1 MIMDGKSLK
10 NEILSGLA
18 EKVKALDKVPT
29 LCVIQVGDDEASNVY
44 INQKRKMCN
53 DIGYNFIH
61 EKYDDSITEDELL
74 KNIERFNSNDN
85 IDAILVQMPLP
96 SGINEK
102 SIQNAVNKYKDVDGL
117 NDSNIVD
124 LISGKSSLYPCTA
137 CGVISLLDKYG
148 VTLEGSNVV
157 IVGRSSL
164 VGMPLFHMLE
174 NRNATVTLCHSKTR
188 NLQSITKNA
197 DIIISATGVKG
208 LIKEDMVNNNAV
220 VVDVGITRE
229 NGKLYGDVDFDN
241 VSKKASLIT
250 PVPGGVGPMTIASLA
265 QNILKAYKMQKEMT
279 KLKCTP

>member
-10 NEILSGLA
+10 GEILSGLA
-18 EKVKALDKVPT
+18 EEVKALDKVPT

-61 EKYDDSITEDELL
+61 EKYDNSITEDELL

-102 SIQNAVNKYKDVDGL
+102 NIQNAVNKYKDVDGL

-197 DIIISATGVKG
+197 DIIVSATGVKG

-229 NGKLYGDVDFDN
+229 NGKLYGDVDFDS

-265 QNILKAYKMQKEMT
+265 QNVLKAYKMQKRND
-279 KLKCTP
+279 

>member
-10 NEILSGLA
+10 GEILSGLA
-18 EKVKALDKVPT
+18 EEVKALDKVPT

-102 SIQNAVNKYKDVDGL
+102 IIQNAVNKYKDVDGL

-148 VTLEGSNVV
+148 VILEGSNVV

-265 QNILKAYKMQKEMT
+265 QNVLKAYKMRKRND
-279 KLKCTP
+279 

>member
-10 NEILSGLA
+10 DEILSGLA
-18 EKVKALDKVPT
+18 EEVKALDKVPT

-96 SGINEK
+96 SRINEK

-148 VTLEGSNVV
+148 VILEGSNVV

-208 LIKEDMVNNNAV
+208 LIKEDMVKNNAV

-265 QNILKAYKMQKEMT
+265 QNILKAYKMQKND
-279 KLKCTP
+279 

>member
-1 MIMDGKSLK
+1 MIMDGKALK
-10 NEILSGLA
+10 GEILSGLA
-18 EKVKALDKVPT
+18 EEVKALDKVPT

-61 EKYDDSITEDELL
+61 EKYDNSITEEELL
-74 KNIERFNSNDN
+74 KNIDRFNSNDN

-117 NDSNIVD
+117 NDNNIID
-124 LISGKSSLYPCTA
+124 LINGRDALYPCTA

-148 VTLEGSNVV
+148 VILEGSNVV

-188 NLQSITKNA
+188 NLADITKNA

-208 LIKEDMVNNNAV
+208 LIKEDMVNNNTV

-241 VSKKASLIT
+241 VSKKAKLIT

-265 QNILKAYKMQKEMT
+265 QNILKAYKLQKND
-279 KLKCTP
+279 

>member
-18 EKVKALDKVPT
+18 EEVKALDKVPT

-124 LISGKSSLYPCTA
+124 LISGKSSLYPCTT

-148 VTLEGSNVV
+148 VILEGSNVV

-208 LIKEDMVNNNAV
+208 LIKEDMVKNNAV

-229 NGKLYGDVDFDN
+229 NGKLYGDVDFDS

-265 QNILKAYKMQKEMT
+265 QNVLKAYKMQKRND
-279 KLKCTP
+279 

>member
-18 EKVKALDKVPT
+18 EEVKALDKVPT

-102 SIQNAVNKYKDVDGL
+102 NIQNAVNKYKDVDGL

-188 NLQSITKNA
+188 NLADITKNA

-208 LIKEDMVNNNAV
+208 LIKEDMVGDNTV
-220 VVDVGITRE
+220 IVDVGITRE

-265 QNILKAYKMQKEMT
+265 QNILKAYKMQKRND
-279 KLKCTP
+279 

>member
-1 MIMDGKSLK
+1 MIMNGKSLK

-18 EKVKALDKVPT
+18 EEVKALDKVPT

-102 SIQNAVNKYKDVDGL
+102 IIQNAVNKYKDVDGL

-148 VTLEGSNVV
+148 VILEGSNVV

-265 QNILKAYKMQKEMT
+265 QNVLKAYKMQKRND
-279 KLKCTP
+279 

>member
-10 NEILSGLA
+10 GEILSGLA
-18 EKVKALDKVPT
+18 DEVKALDKVPT

-61 EKYDDSITEDELL
+61 EKYDDSITEEELL
-74 KNIERFNSNDN
+74 KNIDRFNCNDN

-96 SGINEK
+96 SGINEEN
-102 SIQNAVNKYKDVDGL
+102 IQNAVSKYKDVDGL
-117 NDSNIVD
+117 NDNNIID
-124 LISGKSSLYPCTA
+124 LINGRDALYPCTA
-137 CGVISLLDKYG
+137 CGVISLLDRYG
-148 VTLEGSNVV
+148 VILEGSNVV

-188 NLQSITKNA
+188 NLADITKNA

-208 LIKEDMVNNNAV
+208 LIKEDMVNNNTV

-241 VSKKASLIT
+241 VSKKAKLIT

-265 QNILKAYKMQKEMT
+265 QNILKAYKLQKND
-279 KLKCTP
+279 

>member
-1 MIMDGKSLK
+1 MDGKSLK

-18 EKVKALDKVPT
+18 EEVKALDKVPT

-148 VTLEGSNVV
+148 VILEGSNVV

-265 QNILKAYKMQKEMT
+265 QNVLKAYKMQKRND
-279 KLKCTP
+279 

>member
-10 NEILSGLA
+10 GEILSGLA
-18 EKVKALDKVPT
+18 EEVKALDKVPT

-148 VTLEGSNVV
+148 VILEGSNVV

-220 VVDVGITRE
+220 VVDVGIARE

-265 QNILKAYKMQKEMT
+265 QNVLKAYKMQKRND
-279 KLKCTP
+279 

>member
-10 NEILSGLA
+10 GEILSGLA

-102 SIQNAVNKYKDVDGL
+102 IIQNAVNKYKDVDGL

-148 VTLEGSNVV
+148 VILEGSNVV

-188 NLQSITKNA
+188 NLADITKNA

-208 LIKEDMVNNNAV
+208 LIKEDMVGDNTV
-220 VVDVGITRE
+220 IVDVGITRE

-279 KLKCTP
+279 KLM

>member
-10 NEILSGLA
+10 GEILSGLA
-18 EKVKALDKVPT
+18 EEVKALDKVPT

-61 EKYDDSITEDELL
+61 EKYDDSITEEELL
-74 KNIERFNSNDN
+74 KNIERFNNNDN

-148 VTLEGSNVV
+148 VILEGSNVV

-208 LIKEDMVNNNAV
+208 LIKEDMVNNNTV

-241 VSKKASLIT
+241 VSKKAKLIT

-279 KLKCTP
+279 K

>member
-10 NEILSGLA
+10 GEILSGLA
-18 EKVKALDKVPT
+18 EEVKALDKVPT

-117 NDSNIVD
+117 NDGNIVD

-148 VTLEGSNVV
+148 VILEGSNVV

-208 LIKEDMVNNNAV
+208 LIKEDMVNNNTV

-229 NGKLYGDVDFDN
+229 NGKLYGDVDFDS

-265 QNILKAYKMQKEMT
+265 QNVLKAYKMQKRND
-279 KLKCTP
+279 

>member
-1 MIMDGKSLK
+1 MIMDGKALK
-10 NEILSGLA
+10 GEILSGLA
-18 EKVKALDKVPT
+18 EEVKALDKVPT

-61 EKYDDSITEDELL
+61 EKYDDSITEEELL
-74 KNIERFNSNDN
+74 KNIDRFNSNDN

-102 SIQNAVNKYKDVDGL
+102 NIQNAVSKYKDVDGL

-148 VTLEGSNVV
+148 VILEGSNVV

-208 LIKEDMVNNNAV
+208 LIREDMVNNNTV

-265 QNILKAYKMQKEMT
+265 QNVLKAYKMQKRND
-279 KLKCTP
+279 

>member
-18 EKVKALDKVPT
+18 EEVKALDKVPT

-96 SGINEK
+96 NGINEK

-148 VTLEGSNVV
+148 VILEGSNVV

-265 QNILKAYKMQKEMT
+265 QNVLKAYKMQKRND
-279 KLKCTP
+279 

>member
-18 EKVKALDKVPT
+18 EEVKALDKVPT

-148 VTLEGSNVV
+148 VILEGSNVV

-188 NLQSITKNA
+188 NLQSITKSA

-208 LIKEDMVNNNAV
+208 LIKEDMVKNNAV

-265 QNILKAYKMQKEMT
+265 QNVLKAYKMQKKMT
-279 KLKCTP
+279 K

>member
-10 NEILSGLA
+10 GEILSGLA
-18 EKVKALDKVPT
+18 EEVKALDKVPT

-117 NDSNIVD
+117 NDGNIVD

-148 VTLEGSNVV
+148 VILEGSNVV

-208 LIKEDMVNNNAV
+208 LIKEDMVNNNTV

-265 QNILKAYKMQKEMT
+265 QNVLKAYKMQKGND
-279 KLKCTP
+279 

>member
-1 MIMDGKSLK
+1 MIMNGKSLK

-18 EKVKALDKVPT
+18 EEVKALDKVPT

-148 VTLEGSNVV
+148 VILEGSNVV

-208 LIKEDMVNNNAV
+208 LIKEDMVNNNTV

-265 QNILKAYKMQKEMT
+265 QNVLKAYKMQKRND
-279 KLKCTP
+279 

>member
-18 EKVKALDKVPT
+18 EEVKALDKVPT

-102 SIQNAVNKYKDVDGL
+102 IIQNAVNKYKDVDGL

-148 VTLEGSNVV
+148 VILEGSNVV

-174 NRNATVTLCHSKTR
+174 NRNATVTLCHSKTK

-208 LIKEDMVNNNAV
+208 LIKKDMVNNNAV

-265 QNILKAYKMQKEMT
+265 QNILKAYKLQKND
-279 KLKCTP
+279 

>member
-10 NEILSGLA
+10 GEILSGLA
-18 EKVKALDKVPT
+18 EEVKALDKVPT

-53 DIGYNFIH
+53 EIGYNFIH
-61 EKYDDSITEDELL
+61 EKYDDSITEEELL

-102 SIQNAVNKYKDVDGL
+102 NIQNAVNKYKDVDGL
-117 NDSNIVD
+117 NDNNIID
-124 LISGKSSLYPCTA
+124 LINGRDALYPCTA

-229 NGKLYGDVDFDN
+229 NGKLYGDVDFDS

-265 QNILKAYKMQKEMT
+265 QNVLKAYKMQKRND
-279 KLKCTP
+279 

>member
-18 EKVKALDKVPT
+18 EEVKALDKVPT

-148 VTLEGSNVV
+148 VILEGSNVV

-208 LIKEDMVNNNAV
+208 LIKEDMVKNNAV

-229 NGKLYGDVDFDN
+229 NGKLYGDVDFDS
-241 VSKKASLIT
+241 VSKKVSLIT

-265 QNILKAYKMQKEMT
+265 QNVLKAYKMQKRND
-279 KLKCTP
+279 

>member
-10 NEILSGLA
+10 GEILSGLA
-18 EKVKALDKVPT
+18 EEVKALDKVPT

-148 VTLEGSNVV
+148 VILEGSNVV

-208 LIKEDMVNNNAV
+208 LIKEDMVNNNTV

-229 NGKLYGDVDFDN
+229 NGKLYGDVDFDS
-241 VSKKASLIT
+241 VSRKASLIT

-265 QNILKAYKMQKEMT
+265 QNVLKAYKMQKGND
-279 KLKCTP
+279 

>member
-18 EKVKALDKVPT
+18 EEVKALDKVPT

-96 SGINEK
+96 SGVNEK

-220 VVDVGITRE
+220 VVDVGIARE

-265 QNILKAYKMQKEMT
+265 QNVLKAYKMQKRND
-279 KLKCTP
+279 

>member
-10 NEILSGLA
+10 GEILSGLA
-18 EKVKALDKVPT
+18 EEVKALDKVPT

-102 SIQNAVNKYKDVDGL
+102 NIQNAVNKYKDVDGL

-197 DIIISATGVKG
+197 DIIVSATGVKG

-265 QNILKAYKMQKEMT
+265 QNVLKAYKMQKRND
-279 KLKCTP
+279 

>member
-10 NEILSGLA
+10 GEILSGLA
-18 EKVKALDKVPT
+18 EEVKALDKVPT

-61 EKYDDSITEDELL
+61 EKYDDSITEEELL
-74 KNIERFNSNDN
+74 KNIERFNNNDN
-85 IDAILVQMPLP
+85 INAILVQMPLP

-102 SIQNAVNKYKDVDGL
+102 NIQNAVNKYKDVDGL

-229 NGKLYGDVDFDN
+229 NGKLYGDVDFDS

-265 QNILKAYKMQKEMT
+265 QNVLKAYKMQKRND
-279 KLKCTP
+279 

>member
-1 MIMDGKSLK
+1 
-10 NEILSGLA
+10 
-18 EKVKALDKVPT
+18 
-29 LCVIQVGDDEASNVY
+29 
-44 INQKRKMCN
+44 
-53 DIGYNFIH
+53 
-61 EKYDDSITEDELL
+61 
-74 KNIERFNSNDN
+74 
-85 IDAILVQMPLP
+85 MPLP
-96 SGINEK
+96 SVINEK

-117 NDSNIVD
+117 NDGNIVD

-148 VTLEGSNVV
+148 VILEGSNVV

-229 NGKLYGDVDFDN
+229 NGKLYGDVDFDS

-265 QNILKAYKMQKEMT
+265 QNVLKAYKMQKRND
-279 KLKCTP
+279 

>member
-1 MIMDGKSLK
+1 MDGKSLK
-10 NEILSGLA
+10 GEILSGLA
-18 EKVKALDKVPT
+18 EEVKALDKVPT

-102 SIQNAVNKYKDVDGL
+102 IIQNAVNKYKDVDGL

-148 VTLEGSNVV
+148 VILEGSNVV

-174 NRNATVTLCHSKTR
+174 NRNATVTLCHSKTK

-208 LIKEDMVNNNAV
+208 LIKEDMVKNNAV

-265 QNILKAYKMQKEMT
+265 QNVLKAYKMQKRND
-279 KLKCTP
+279 

>member
-10 NEILSGLA
+10 GEILSGLA
-18 EKVKALDKVPT
+18 EEVKALDKVPT

-102 SIQNAVNKYKDVDGL
+102 IIQNAVNKYKDVDGL

-148 VTLEGSNVV
+148 VILEGSNVV

-208 LIKEDMVNNNAV
+208 LIKEDMVKNNAV

-265 QNILKAYKMQKEMT
+265 QNVLKAYKMQKRND
-279 KLKCTP
+279 

>member
-18 EKVKALDKVPT
+18 EEVKALDKVPT

-74 KNIERFNSNDN
+74 KNIKRFNSNDN

-148 VTLEGSNVV
+148 VILEGSNVV

-208 LIKEDMVNNNAV
+208 LIKEDMVKNNAV

-265 QNILKAYKMQKEMT
+265 QNVLKAYKMQKRND
-279 KLKCTP
+279 

>member
-18 EKVKALDKVPT
+18 EEVKALDKVPT

-61 EKYDDSITEDELL
+61 EKYDNSITEEELL
-74 KNIERFNSNDN
+74 KNIDRFNSNDN

-102 SIQNAVNKYKDVDGL
+102 IIQNAVNKYKDVDGL

-148 VTLEGSNVV
+148 VILEGSNVV

-250 PVPGGVGPMTIASLA
+250 PVPGGVGPKTIASLA
-265 QNILKAYKMQKEMT
+265 QNVLKAFKMQKRND
-279 KLKCTP
+279 

>member
-18 EKVKALDKVPT
+18 EEVKALDKVPT

-148 VTLEGSNVV
+148 VILEGSNVV

-188 NLQSITKNA
+188 NLADITKNA

-208 LIKEDMVNNNAV
+208 LIKEDMVGDNTV
-220 VVDVGITRE
+220 IVDVGITRE

-279 KLKCTP
+279 K

>member
-1 MIMDGKSLK
+1 MDGKSLK
-10 NEILSGLA
+10 GEILSGLA
-18 EKVKALDKVPT
+18 EEVKALDKVPT

-208 LIKEDMVNNNAV
+208 LIKEDMVKNNAV

-229 NGKLYGDVDFDN
+229 NSKLYGDVDFDS

-265 QNILKAYKMQKEMT
+265 QNVLKAYKMQKRND
-279 KLKCTP
+279 

>member
-10 NEILSGLA
+10 GEILSGLA
-18 EKVKALDKVPT
+18 EEVKALDKVPT

-74 KNIERFNSNDN
+74 KNIERFNSNNN

-96 SGINEK
+96 SGIDEK

-148 VTLEGSNVV
+148 VILEGSNVV

-208 LIKEDMVNNNAV
+208 LIKEDMVKNNAV

-265 QNILKAYKMQKEMT
+265 QNVLKAYKMQKRND
-279 KLKCTP
+279 

>member
-10 NEILSGLA
+10 GEILSGLA
-18 EKVKALDKVPT
+18 EEVKALDKVPT

-265 QNILKAYKMQKEMT
+265 QNVLKAYKMQKRND
-279 KLKCTP
+279 

>member
-10 NEILSGLA
+10 GEILSGLA

-148 VTLEGSNVV
+148 VILEGSNVV

-265 QNILKAYKMQKEMT
+265 QNVLKAYKMQKRND
-279 KLKCTP
+279 

>member
-1 MIMDGKSLK
+1 MFNRRNKT
-10 NEILSGLA
+10 
-18 EKVKALDKVPT
+18 LDKVPT

-53 DIGYNFIH
+53 EIGYNFIH
-61 EKYDDSITEDELL
+61 EKYDDSITEEELL
-74 KNIERFNSNDN
+74 KNIDRFNSNNN

-96 SGINEK
+96 SRINK
-102 SIQNAVNKYKDVDGL
+102 KNIQNAVSKYKDVDGL
-117 NDSNIVD
+117 NDNNIID
-124 LISGKSSLYPCTA
+124 LINGRDALYPCTA
-137 CGVISLLDKYG
+137 CGIVSLLDKYG

-188 NLQSITKNA
+188 NLQAITKNA

-208 LIKEDMVNNNAV
+208 LIKEDMVGDNTV
-220 VVDVGITRE
+220 IIDVGITRE
-229 NGKLYGDVDFDN
+229 NGKLYGDVDFDS

-265 QNILKAYKMQKEMT
+265 QNVLKAYKMQKND
-279 KLKCTP
+279 

>member
-1 MIMDGKSLK
+1 MIMDGKALK
-10 NEILSGLA
+10 GEILSVLA
-18 EKVKALDKVPT
+18 EEVKSLDKVPT

-53 DIGYNFIH
+53 EIGYNFIH
-61 EKYDDSITEDELL
+61 EKYDDSITEEELS
-74 KNIERFNSNDN
+74 KNIDRFNSSDN

-96 SGINEK
+96 SRINEK
-102 SIQNAVNKYKDVDGL
+102 NIQNAVSKYKDVDGL
-117 NDSNIVD
+117 NDNNIID
-124 LISGKSSLYPCTA
+124 LINDRDALYPCTA
-137 CGVISLLDKYG
+137 CGVVSLLDKYE

-188 NLQSITKNA
+188 NLVDITKNA
-197 DIIISATGVKG
+197 DIIISATGVKN
-208 LIKEDMVNNNAV
+208 LIKEDMVGDNTV
-220 VVDVGITRE
+220 IVDVGITRE

-279 KLKCTP
+279 K

>member
-1 MIMDGKSLK
+1 MIMDGKALK
-10 NEILSGLA
+10 GEILSVLA
-18 EKVKALDKVPT
+18 EEVKSLDKVPT
-29 LCVIQVGDDEASNVY
+29 LCVIQVGNDEASNVY

-53 DIGYNFIH
+53 EIGYNFIH
-61 EKYDDSITEDELL
+61 EKYDDSITEEELL
-74 KNIERFNSNDN
+74 KNIDRFNSNDN

-96 SGINEK
+96 SRINEK
-102 SIQNAVNKYKDVDGL
+102 NIQNAVSKYKDVDGL
-117 NDSNIVD
+117 NDNNIID
-124 LISGKSSLYPCTA
+124 LINDRDALYPCTA
-137 CGVISLLDKYG
+137 CGVVSLLDKYE

-188 NLQSITKNA
+188 NLVDITKNT
-197 DIIISATGVKG
+197 DIIISATGVKN
-208 LIKEDMVNNNAV
+208 LIKEDMVGDNTV
-220 VVDVGITRE
+220 IVDVGITRE

-279 KLKCTP
+279 K